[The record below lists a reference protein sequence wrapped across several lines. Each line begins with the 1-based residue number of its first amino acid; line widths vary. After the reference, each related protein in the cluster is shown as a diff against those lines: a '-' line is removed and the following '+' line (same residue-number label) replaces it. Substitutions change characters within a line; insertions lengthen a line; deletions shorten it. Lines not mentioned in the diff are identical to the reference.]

1 MTKNT
6 DEREESP
13 YTMREEDDISYMPKE
28 WRDSLEAAS
37 VPAAEASAA
46 PVPEAAVADEVAEPA
61 VASAE
66 VRQKPAEARVSN
78 RDKVLDVVSTAL
90 SWIFVPLLTPVYAII
105 LIFSVSSLAITSPL
119 LTRFTVSSIIFG
131 LNCILPMVLIF
142 LFKKMG
148 LVSDIAL
155 NRRRERALPYL
166 VVIMCYVFSG
176 QYLYSHGAPSW
187 VTMFY
192 AGGALTAVVNFTVN
206 FRWKISAHAAAMG
219 GVFYVLVRIA
229 NATPTDAAVAC
240 LIAWALLTGL
250 LGGAR
255 IWLRRHTLLQVLAG
269 FANGYLCVWLMSRIQ
284 Y

>member
-1 MTKNT
+1 MNAEK
-6 DEREESP
+6 SP
-13 YTMREEDDISYMPKE
+13 RYEMREEDDISYMPKE
-28 WRDSLEAAS
+28 WRESLEAAPAS
-37 VPAAEASAA
+37 AAEAPAV
-46 PVPEAAVADEVAEPA
+46 PVTETVEPKAEEPA
-61 VASAE
+61 ETPAE
-66 VRQKPAEARVSN
+66 VPQKAEVSRVSS
-78 RDKVLDVVSTAL
+78 RDRMLDCISMVL
-90 SWIFVPLLTPVYAII
+90 SWVFVPLLTPVYAIV
-105 LIFSVSSLAITSPL
+105 LI
-119 LTRFTVSSIIFG
+119 FTVSSLSIASQPETRVVASSVIFG
-131 LNCILPMVLIF
+131 FNCILPMLLIY
-142 LFKKMG
+142 LLKRLGM
-148 LVSDIAL
+148 VSDIAL
-155 NRRRERALPYL
+155 NRRRERALPYI
-166 VVIMCYVFSG
+166 VVIMCYMLSG
-176 QYLYSHGAPSW
+176 HYLYSHGAPSW

>member
-1 MTKNT
+1 M
-6 DEREESP
+6 
-13 YTMREEDDISYMPKE
+13 MREEDDMSYMPKE
-28 WRDSLEAAS
+28 WRESLGADAKPADEAAA
-37 VPAAEASAA
+37 PAAEADMPASMA
-46 PVPEAAVADEVAEPA
+46 EAVADKPEMPAEPSA
-61 VASAE
+61 ALQKSAE
-66 VRQKPAEARVSN
+66 ETRTSS
-78 RDKVLDVVSTAL
+78 RDRALDCISTAL

-105 LIFSVSSLAITSPL
+105 LIFTVSSLAITTPHL
-119 LTRFTVSSIIFG
+119 ARFTVSSVIFG
-131 LNCILPMVLIF
+131 FNCILPMLLIY
-142 LFKKMG
+142 LLKRLG

-166 VVIMCYVFSG
+166 VVIMCYTLSG
-176 QYLYSHGAPSW
+176 HYLYSHGAPSW

-192 AGGALTAVVNFTVN
+192 AGGALTAVINLTVN

-229 NATPTDAAVAC
+229 NATDTDAAVAC

>member
-1 MTKNT
+1 M
-6 DEREESP
+6 
-13 YTMREEDDISYMPKE
+13 MREEDDMSYMPKE
-28 WRDSLEAAS
+28 WRESVEAAS
-37 VPAAEASAA
+37 RPSADAVAAPPVPEAGAPEAAEPPAGERKTAVAAEASGL
-46 PVPEAAVADEVAEPA
+46 VK
-61 VASAE
+61 S
-66 VRQKPAEARVSN
+66 
-78 RDKVLDVVSTAL
+78 LDCVSTAL
-90 SWIFVPLLTPVYAII
+90 SWLFVPLLTPVYAIV
-105 LIFSVSSLAITSPL
+105 LIFSVSSLSITSQPM
-119 LTRFTVSSIIFG
+119 TRIAVTSIIFG
-131 LNCILPMVLIF
+131 LNCILPMALIY
-142 LFKKMG
+142 LLKRLGM
-148 LVSDIAL
+148 VSDIAL

-166 VVIMCYVFSG
+166 VVIMCYILSAY
-176 QYLYSHGAPSW
+176 YLYSHSAPSW

-229 NATPTDAAVAC
+229 HATPTDAAVAC

-269 FANGYLCVWLMSRIQ
+269 FANGYLWVWLMSRIQ